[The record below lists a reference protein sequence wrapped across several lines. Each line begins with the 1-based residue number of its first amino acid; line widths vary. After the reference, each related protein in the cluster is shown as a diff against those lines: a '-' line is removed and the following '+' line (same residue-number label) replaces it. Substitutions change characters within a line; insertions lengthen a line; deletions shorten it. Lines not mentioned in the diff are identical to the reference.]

1 MRDPVV
7 PVDVEELLL
16 AGAGVDA
23 LAEAVPGVV
32 PGGCEKEGERVGGE
46 LRLEPG
52 DVVGGGGDGRGG
64 GGGGGGGDAGGGVGG
79 DGVGAGA
86 EVGARGGGRGRGE
99 AREEEEDEK
108 RGAGEQQEQRRHRE
122 QPRRGAARRQERH
135 RLRGWLDRR
144 WWRRRCSAAGGVRG
158 WVGFGSRLWRW
169 ESVNGDTIIHVWC

>member
-86 EVGARGGGRGRGE
+86 EVGAALLPVECGGGSASDLVCGVGRVPP
-99 AREEEEDEK
+99 AD
-108 RGAGEQQEQRRHRE
+108 ATL
-122 QPRRGAARRQERH
+122 P
-135 RLRGWLDRR
+135 
-144 WWRRRCSAAGGVRG
+144 
-158 WVGFGSRLWRW
+158 
-169 ESVNGDTIIHVWC
+169 